1 MNRKDIEIMAP
12 AGSYESL
19 MAAIQGGADSVY
31 FGAEDL
37 NMRAASSINFT
48 LDDLRN
54 IANIC
59 NENNIKSYLTVNVV
73 VFDSEIEQMHR
84 IIDSAVE
91 SGISAIIAS
100 DLSVINYA
108 FRSGIEVH
116 LSTQLNITN
125 IEALKF
131 YSQWADV
138 VVLARELN
146 LDQVISICN
155 KITEQNIRGP
165 RGDLVKI
172 EMFVHGALCMATS
185 GKCYLSLHENNM
197 SANRGKC
204 YQTCRKSYLVTE
216 KESGYQ
222 LEIVNEYIMSP
233 KDLCTIGFVD
243 KLIGAGVRVFK
254 IEGRARSAE
263 YVKTVSSCYDEAVI
277 AVSEGSY
284 SDEKI
289 ACWRTRLASVFNRG
303 FWDGYYLGQKLGEWN
318 TRYGSSATKRKA
330 YLGKVTNYFSKLN
343 VAEIKLENGYLEKG
357 DTILITGP
365 TTGVIEY
372 TAGEIRVDLKETEK
386 ALKGEFCSIK
396 IPDFLRRSDK
406 VYKWVDVIHLFILPA
421 TSMIFW
427 AFVSISSVSVF
438 I

>member
-1 MNRKDIEIMAP
+1 MNRNDIEIMAP
-12 AGSYESL
+12 AGSFESL

-48 LDDLRN
+48 LDDLRK
-54 IANIC
+54 IAGIC
-59 NENNIKSYLTVNVV
+59 NENGIKSYLTVNVV

-84 IIDSAVE
+84 IIDAAIT

-125 IEALKF
+125 IESLRF

-138 VVLARELN
+138 AVLARELN
-146 LDQVISICN
+146 LEQVKNICS
-155 KITEQNIRGP
+155 KITEQDIRGP
-165 RGDLVKI
+165 GGSLVKI

-204 YQTCRKSYLVTE
+204 WQTCRKAYLVTE
-216 KESGYQ
+216 KETGYQ
-222 LEIVNEYIMSP
+222 LEIDNEYIMSP
-233 KDLCTIGFVD
+233 KDLCTIGFID
-243 KLIGAGVRVFK
+243 RLIDAGVRVFK
-254 IEGRARSAE
+254 IEGRARSPE
-263 YVKTVSSCYDEAVI
+263 YVKTVTSCYDEAVKSV
-277 AVSEGSY
+277 ADGSY
-284 SDEKI
+284 GDEKI
-289 ACWRTRLASVFNRG
+289 EAWRGRLASVFNRG

-318 TRYGSSATKRKA
+318 TRYGSSATKRKV
-330 YLGKVTNYFSKLN
+330 YIGKVTNYFANIN
-343 VAEIKLENGYLEKG
+343 VAEIRLENGDLEKG
-357 DTILITGP
+357 DRLFITGP

-396 IPDFLRRSDK
+396 IPDLLRRSDK
-406 VYKWVDVIHLFILPA
+406 VYKWIDA
-421 TSMIFW
+421 
-427 AFVSISSVSVF
+427 
-438 I
+438 